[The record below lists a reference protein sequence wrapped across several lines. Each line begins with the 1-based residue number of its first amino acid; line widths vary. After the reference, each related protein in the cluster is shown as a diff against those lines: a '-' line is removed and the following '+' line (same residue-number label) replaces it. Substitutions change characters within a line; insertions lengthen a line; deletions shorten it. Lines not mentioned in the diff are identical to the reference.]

1 MNNLTILML
10 TDIIYTSPQEA
21 IVTEIAIMTDYSSQP
36 QTLDPL
42 NLSLSQ
48 ETTSFP
54 TEFKSVKTDTEI
66 SSTNPEEIT
75 VMETNEPTAPQ
86 DMTTEIEVRTSPDLE
101 IESISQTKNE
111 SQEGDFYNNVTNNAF
126 FQEITSEQHFEMS
139 TDASPTFVQVNL
151 TNEIPYIMN
160 STDPNEHDI
169 TTETPNVVSF
179 NGSVISSEIIST
191 KETSSIESEFTG
203 LKFLSTPDPSTELE
217 KRHTDTANTN
227 DLAYPKTDTHGKEEH
242 KERPTETYSTSFGKN
257 VDKISF
263 SIHIY
268 FHPV

>member
-1 MNNLTILML
+1 ML
-10 TDIIYTSPQEA
+10 TDIMYTSPQEA

-75 VMETNEPTAPQ
+75 VMETNELTAPQ

-111 SQEGDFYNNVTNNAF
+111 SQEGDFYNTVTNNAF
-126 FQEITSEQHFEMS
+126 FQEITSEQHYRCF
-139 TDASPTFVQVNL
+139 
-151 TNEIPYIMN
+151 
-160 STDPNEHDI
+160 
-169 TTETPNVVSF
+169 F
-179 NGSVISSEIIST
+179 NIST
-191 KETSSIESEFTG
+191 S
-203 LKFLSTPDPSTELE
+203 KFDQ
-217 KRHTDTANTN
+217 
-227 DLAYPKTDTHGKEEH
+227 
-242 KERPTETYSTSFGKN
+242 
-257 VDKISF
+257 
-263 SIHIY
+263 
-268 FHPV
+268 